1 MKALIIDCLATV
13 DGKKLLTRDVIGC
26 GPRTVKGI
34 LKNEGIDAKI
44 APLEYFKVE
53 DIKNYDLLFISGMT
67 VDFKGIKNLVDKIN
81 RKRNED
87 QKIIIGG
94 PIANNLYILE
104 EIEGDISIV
113 GEGEITIREL
123 IKKDFNAENVEGTTY
138 YDYYKEELIIN
149 PLRGIIKDM
158 KLITPSTEIEDY
170 PNYFSGRVYVE
181 VVRGCSNFKRA
192 LLLCDN
198 KKCNLCE
205 NGTTRCPLN
214 INPGCGFCSVPSVFG
229 YARSRD
235 LEDILF
241 EIEDLFKR
249 GVKRVVLSAPDFLDY
264 KRGNMLIRENAEQSE
279 ASYHFDE
286 TFLKFRGDDILI
298 NPKEPHPNYEAIEE
312 LLSNLY
318 DLKIKYN
325 ASVSLENVKANLFDE
340 KVAKIISKYLPN
352 TPLYIGCE
360 TGDEVHSKL
369 LGRPSLPEDVLKAVK
384 IARKY
389 SLRPQVYFIY
399 GLPGQN
405 METAMNTINFMD
417 KIKNHIDKITVYKFK
432 PLPMSAFE
440 NFNPIMDKSSM
451 LIKEK
456 AREINKYVKK
466 KYLSKKVDVIVSER
480 HFKNKKDAVGYMVN
494 GGPMVVVKNGANF
507 IGKTVKVKITKTY
520 EKFVEGIVYSK

>member
-13 DGKKLLTRDVIGC
+13 DGKKLLTRDVIGA

-34 LKNEGIDAKI
+34 LKSEGIDAKI
-44 APLEYFKVE
+44 VPLEYFKV
-53 DIKNYDLLFISGMT
+53 DDVKDYDLFFISGMT
-67 VDFKGIKNLVDKIN
+67 VDFKSVKNLVDKIN
-81 RKRNED
+81 ENRDEN

-94 PIANNLYILE
+94 PIANDLYLLE
-104 EIEGDISIV
+104 KIEGDISIV

-138 YDYYKEELIIN
+138 YDYDKEELKIN
-149 PLRGIIKDM
+149 PLREIVKNM

-170 PNYFSGRVYVE
+170 PNYFSARVYVE

-198 KKCNLCE
+198 KICNLCE
-205 NGTTRCPLN
+205 NGTIRCPLN
-214 INPGCGFCSVPSVFG
+214 INPGCGFCSVPSTFG

-235 LEDILF
+235 LEDILS

-264 KRGNMLIRENAEQSE
+264 QRE
-279 ASYHFDE
+279 
-286 TFLKFRGDDILI
+286 DDILI

-312 LLSNLY
+312 LLSNIY

-325 ASVSLENVKANLFDE
+325 ANVSIENVKANLFDE

-352 TPLYIGCE
+352 TPIYIGCE
-360 TGDEVHSKL
+360 TGDEMHSKL

-384 IARKY
+384 IAKKY
-389 SLRPQVYFIY
+389 NLRPQVYFIY

-405 METAMNTINFMD
+405 LESAINTINFME
-417 KIKNHIDKITVYKFK
+417 KIKNYIDKITVYKFK

-440 NFNPIMDKSSM
+440 NSKPTMDKSSIM
-451 LIKEK
+451 IKEK
-456 AREINKYVKK
+456 AREINKYIKK
-466 KYLSKKVDVIVSER
+466 RYLGKKVEVIISER
-480 HFKNKKDAVGYMVN
+480 HFKNKKDAVGYMVS
-494 GGPMVVVKNGANF
+494 GGPMVVVKNGAEY
-507 IGKTVKVKITKTY
+507 IGKTVKVKIIKTY
-520 EKFVEGIVYSK
+520 EKFVEGIILKD